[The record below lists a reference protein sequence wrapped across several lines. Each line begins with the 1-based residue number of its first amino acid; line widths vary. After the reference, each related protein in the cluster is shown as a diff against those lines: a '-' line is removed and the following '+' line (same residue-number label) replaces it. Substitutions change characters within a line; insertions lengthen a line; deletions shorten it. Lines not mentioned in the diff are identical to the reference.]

1 MSLLMDALKKAEEAK
16 RAAGEGRTAETSA
29 TRKLELAPL
38 ETPATGTSPERLSR
52 QPPSSASTLPELS
65 LHIESVDA
73 DLAAVST
80 QRPDKHPPPKPAPA
94 PSTHTAPKA
103 TNGGPKAD
111 SERAAVR
118 NVFSAKQPAEPRS
131 VLWIILPVSALIA
144 TCIGGYFWWQL
155 QAVSRGSLA
164 MPAQSASTVPAPVTP
179 APTASTSAP
188 PIAPLAAQPAA
199 SPPSENAPVAVATP
213 PAAAT
218 VPVAPVAKSDA
229 STQPSAELADNARKP
244 VRQAPPKP
252 PRVAPETSQPE
263 SGGQFRLTRSQ
274 STASQTLEQA
284 YDALQAGRLDSA
296 ENAYERV
303 LRGDAKN
310 TDALLGLATI
320 AAQRNDMERAHS
332 YYLRA
337 LESDPNDPTAQ
348 AGVIQTRG
356 QTDPAQSESRLKNA
370 LASQPDSPA
379 LLFALGNLY
388 AREQRWGEAQQ
399 AYFRAYSTEPDN
411 PDFIFNLAVSLDQLH
426 QDKLAAQYYQMAL
439 NATDT
444 AGQARAVGF
453 DRDQARRRVQELL
466 P

>member
-16 RAAGEGRTAETSA
+16 RAAGEGRTSKTS
-29 TRKLELAPL
+29 TPRELELAPL
-38 ETPATGTSPERLSR
+38 ETPATETSSAYLSR
-52 QPPSSASTLPELS
+52 QTPASAATTLPELS
-65 LHIESVDA
+65 LHLESVDA

-80 QRPDKHPPPKPAPA
+80 QRPDKHPLPKPATA
-94 PSTHTAPKA
+94 PSSHAAPKA
-103 TNGGPKAD
+103 TNGSPKAD

-131 VLWIILPVSALIA
+131 ALWIILPVSALIA
-144 TCIGGYFWWQL
+144 TGIGAYFWWQL

-164 MPAQSASTVPAPVTP
+164 MPP
-179 APTASTSAP
+179 APTASTAAAPVMPVPLPSTP
-188 PIAPLAAQPAA
+188 PITPPVAQPAA
-199 SPPSENAPVAVATP
+199 SPAPENAPVAAVTP
-213 PAAAT
+213 PATEA
-218 VPVAPVAKSDA
+218 VPVARSDA
-229 STQPSAELADNARKP
+229 SAQPSAEFADNARKS
-244 VRQAPPKP
+244 VRPAQPKP

-274 STASQTLEQA
+274 PAANQTLEQA

-320 AAQRNDMERAHS
+320 AAQRNNMERAHS

-370 LASQPDSPA
+370 LANQPDSPA

-439 NATDT
+439 NAADT
-444 AGQARAVGF
+444 AGRARAVGF
-453 DRDQARRRVQELL
+453 DQDQARQRIQELL

>member
-16 RAAGEGRTAETSA
+16 RAAGEGRTSETS
-29 TRKLELAPL
+29 TPRELELAPL
-38 ETPATGTSPERLSR
+38 ETPATETSSAYLSR
-52 QPPSSASTLPELS
+52 QTPAPTAATLPELS
-65 LHIESVDA
+65 LHLESVDA

-80 QRPDKHPPPKPAPA
+80 QRPDKHPLPKPATA
-94 PSTHTAPKA
+94 PSGHAAPKA
-103 TNGGPKAD
+103 TNGSPKAD

-131 VLWIILPVSALIA
+131 ALWIILPVSALIA
-144 TCIGGYFWWQL
+144 TGIGAYFWWQL

-179 APTASTSAP
+179 APTASTSTP

-199 SPPSENAPVAVATP
+199 RPAPENAPVAAVTP
-213 PAAAT
+213 PAAEA
-218 VPVAPVAKSDA
+218 VPVARSDA
-229 STQPSAELADNARKP
+229 SAQPSAEFADNASKS
-244 VRQAPPKP
+244 VRPAQPKP

-274 STASQTLEQA
+274 PAANQTLEQA
-284 YDALQAGRLDSA
+284 YDALQAGQLDRA
-296 ENAYERV
+296 ERTYERV
-303 LRGDAKN
+303 LRSDAKN

-370 LASQPDSPA
+370 LANQPDSPA

-439 NATDT
+439 NAADT
-444 AGQARAVGF
+444 AGRARAVGF
-453 DRDQARRRVQELL
+453 DQDQARQRIQELL

>member
-1 MSLLMDALKKAEEAK
+1 MDALKKAEEAK
-16 RAAGEGRTAETSA
+16 RAAGEGRTAEVQKP
-29 TRKLELAPL
+29 RELELAPL
-38 ETPATGTSPERLSR
+38 ENPATAPQPCRLPHHTQPSATSP
-52 QPPSSASTLPELS
+52 LPELS

-80 QRPDKHPPPKPAPA
+80 QRPDKRPPPIPATAPA
-94 PSTHTAPKA
+94 SHTAPKA
-103 TNGGPKAD
+103 TNGGAKAD
-111 SERAAVR
+111 TERAAAR
-118 NVFSAKQPAEPRS
+118 NVFSAKQGSEPRS
-131 VLWIILPVSALIA
+131 ALWVILPVSALIA
-144 TCIGGYFWWQL
+144 TGIGAYFWWQL

-164 MPAQSASTVPAPVTP
+164 MPAQPASVAPIPVTP
-179 APTASTSAP
+179 APP
-188 PIAPLAAQPAA
+188 PSMPTPPTTPQPAQPVA
-199 SPPSENAPVAVATP
+199 SPPAEGAQVATATRPVTEAAAVAP
-213 PAAAT
+213 
-218 VPVAPVAKSDA
+218 SN
-229 STQPSAELADNARKP
+229 QPSAESGDKARQSGRPVQQKP
-244 VRQAPPKP
+244 API
-252 PRVAPETSQPE
+252 APETSPPE
-263 SGGQFRLTRSQ
+263 SSGQFQLTRNQ
-274 STASQTLEQA
+274 PAANLTLEQA
-284 YDALQAGRLDSA
+284 YDALQVGHLDMA
-296 ENAYERV
+296 QRAYERV

-320 AAQRNDMERAHS
+320 AAQRNDVERAHS

-337 LESDPNDPTAQ
+337 LESNPNDPTAQ

-439 NATDT
+439 SAAEASGN
-444 AGQARAVGF
+444 ARAVGF
-453 DRDQARRRVQELL
+453 DRDQVRHRIQELL